1 MARFVHVKNVK
12 IEFAFS
18 PPPSFHCP
26 LPIILS
32 LSFASLL
39 FPFSS
44 SFPLYSPLASSF
56 FYLFSLGFHYLIKF
70 SVSDLTVLW
79 NGSFRLTFSG
89 REKQPFLLLLLLLVA
104 FLFPGKWNPFFIIR
118 LLVSKLFDSIR
129 SKYSHARFRSQR
141 GGEGGGGGGSM

>member
-1 MARFVHVKNVK
+1 MLKLNSLFLLHLPSIALYLLSSLFPSLPFCSH
-12 IEFAFS
+12 S
-18 PPPSFHCP
+18 PPPSLYILP
-26 LPIILS
+26 LP
-32 LSFASLL
+32 
-39 FPFSS
+39 PPSS
-44 SFPLYSPLASSF
+44 TF
-56 FYLFSLGFHYLIKF
+56 FSLGFHYLIKF

-89 REKQPFLLLLLLLVA
+89 REKRPFLLLLLLLVA